1 MEKLFIGRQPIFDRS
16 NQVYGYELLFRN
28 GFHPNEAVF
37 DDDHYATATVIHN
50 SMMGLALSD
59 LVGNAKAFIN
69 FPESFFEPEVDPC
82 FSSNRIVCEVLETVP
97 VTEATLAGIKR
108 LKQKGFPIALD
119 DFVFKKEFIPFI
131 RLTDIIKLDI
141 ENVNPSKIPLLV
153 QKIRGV
159 ASARTKILVERVE
172 TKDVHQTCLEA
183 GCDYFQGYYFA
194 KPEIVTGQQLSVSK
208 LHLFELLRNLS
219 EPSISLDKLEEIVS
233 KDVGL
238 MHKLVK
244 LAVQHRTAKM
254 PEFDTLRQVLVLF
267 GLKRVQSWASMISL
281 SLMDDV
287 VPEVFNIA
295 RTRAV
300 FMRLCAQHDKLSNP
314 ESYYLTG
321 MFSLLDVILK
331 KPMEE
336 LLKSLALNEAI
347 IQGILNEKGDYGR
360 LLKMVKSFERSDS
373 DELEEVYRYLYVQAL
388 KESHDT
394 QEVM

>member
-1 MEKLFIGRQPIFDRS
+1 METLFIGRQPIFDRS
-16 NQVYGYELLFRN
+16 NQVYGYELLFRD
-28 GFHPNEAVF
+28 GFHPNAAVF
-37 DDDHYATATVIHN
+37 EDDHEATATVIHN
-50 SMMGLALSD
+50 SMMGLELSD
-59 LVGNAKAFIN
+59 LVGSAKAFIN
-69 FPESFFEPEVDPC
+69 FSESFFEPDVDPC

-97 VTEATLAGIKR
+97 VTETTLEGIRR

-131 RLTDIIKLDI
+131 RLADIIKLDI
-141 ENVNPSKIPLLV
+141 ENVNPNKIPLLV

-159 ASARTKILVERVE
+159 ASARTKILIERVE
-172 TKDVHQTCLEA
+172 TQEVHQICLEA

-194 KPEIVTGQQLSVSK
+194 RPEIVTGQQLSVSK
-208 LHLFELLRNLS
+208 LHLFELLQNLS
-219 EPSISLDKLEEIVS
+219 EPDISLDQLEKIVS

-244 LAVQHRTAKM
+244 LAVQHRTPKM

-281 SLMDDV
+281 SLSDDV

-295 RTRAV
+295 RTRAI
-300 FMRLCAQHDKLSNP
+300 FMRLCAQHEKLSNP

-331 KPMEE
+331 KSMEE
-336 LLKSLALNEAI
+336 LLVGLALNDAI
-347 IQGILNEKGDYGR
+347 IQGILKEEGDYGR
-360 LLKMVKSFERSDS
+360 FLKMVKSFERSDS
-373 DELEEVYRYLYVQAL
+373 DDLEEAYRYLYIKSL
-388 KESHDT
+388 KESNDT

>member
-50 SMMGLALSD
+50 SMMGLELSD
-59 LVGNAKAFIN
+59 LVGSAKAFIN

-97 VTEATLAGIKR
+97 VTEITLAGIRR

-131 RLTDIIKLDI
+131 RLADIIKLDI

-159 ASARTKILVERVE
+159 ASSRTKILIERVE
-172 TKDVHQTCLEA
+172 TKEVHKICLEA

-219 EPSISLDKLEEIVS
+219 EPDISLDKLEDIVS

-254 PEFDTLRQVLVLF
+254 PEFETLRQVLVLF

-295 RTRAV
+295 RTRAI
-300 FMRLCAQHDKLSNP
+300 FLRLCAQHEKLVNP

-336 LLKSLALNEAI
+336 LLKGLALNDAI
-347 IQGILNEKGDYGR
+347 VQGILKEEGDYGR
-360 LLKMVKSFERSDS
+360 LLKMIKSFERSDS
-373 DELEEVYRYLYVQAL
+373 DDLEETYRYLYVQAL

>member
-16 NQVYGYELLFRN
+16 NQVYGYELLFRD
-28 GFHPNEAVF
+28 GFHPNAAVF
-37 DDDHYATATVIHN
+37 EDDRQATATVIHN
-50 SMMGLALSD
+50 SMMGLELSD
-59 LVGNAKAFIN
+59 LVGSAKAFIN
-69 FPESFFEPEVDPC
+69 FSESFFEPEVDPC

-97 VTEATLAGIKR
+97 VTETTLAGIRR

-131 RLTDIIKLDI
+131 RLADIIKLDI
-141 ENVNPSKIPLLV
+141 ENVNPNNIPMLV

-159 ASARTKILVERVE
+159 ASAHTKVLIERVE
-172 TKDVHQTCLEA
+172 TKEVHQICLEA

-194 KPEIVTGQQLSVSK
+194 RPEIVTGQQLSVSK

-219 EPSISLDKLEEIVS
+219 DPDVSLDQLEEIVS
-233 KDVGL
+233 KDIGL

-244 LAVQHRTAKM
+244 LAVQHRTPKM

-281 SLMDDV
+281 SLSNDV

-295 RTRAV
+295 RTRAI
-300 FMRLCAQHDKLSNP
+300 FMRLCAQHEQLPNV

-331 KPMEE
+331 KSMEE
-336 LLKSLALNEAI
+336 LLTALALNNAI
-347 IQGILNEKGDYGR
+347 IQGVLKEEGDYGR

-373 DELEEVYRYLYVQAL
+373 DDLEEVYRHLYIKAL

-394 QEVM
+394 QELV